1 LFDKKEELLNKE
13 NKMPLWGTEDT
24 AAAKP
29 QIGGR
34 AYNAAKAREIF
45 ATTAGWSQVGA
56 GRATTGTQHE
66 LLVAMRG
73 LSTVLIGG
81 TGQTAGTSTQVKASI
96 TSMNWNIDSYSYAA
110 GGSIAAGTALSI
122 SVNFNEAITVTG
134 GAPTLAV
141 NNDSRANLSF
151 AYNASLST
159 ANRMTFV
166 KEYGVN
172 NSAAQATDVLSVAG
186 TNQVAAGGAT
196 IVGAD
201 GQAALITH
209 AAGGPGDLTVAA

>member
-1 LFDKKEELLNKE
+1 
-13 NKMPLWGTEDT
+13 MPLWGTEDT
-24 AAAKP
+24 ADAKP
-29 QIGGR
+29 KIGGR

-45 ATTAGWSQVGA
+45 ATAAGWSQVGA
-56 GRATTGTQHE
+56 GRATAGKTHE
-66 LLVAMRG
+66 VLVAMRG
-73 LSTVLIGG
+73 LSTVLMGG

-96 TSMNWNIDSYSYAA
+96 TSMNWNISTYSYAA

-134 GAPTLAV
+134 GAPTLTV
-141 NNDSRANLSF
+141 NNSARANPTF
-151 AYNASLST
+151 EYNASLST

-172 NSAAQATDVLSVAG
+172 NSAAQAGDVLSVAG
-186 TNQVAAGGAT
+186 NNKVAAGGST
-196 IVGAD
+196 IAGAD

-209 AAGGPGDLTVAA
+209 TGLGPGDLTVAA

>member
-1 LFDKKEELLNKE
+1 
-13 NKMPLWGTEDT
+13 MPLWGTGDD

-29 QIGGR
+29 KIGGR
-34 AYNAAKAREIF
+34 AYNAEKAREIY
-45 ATTAGWSQVGA
+45 ATAAGWSQVGA
-56 GRATTGTQHE
+56 GRATAGKQDET
-66 LLVAMRG
+66 LVAIRG
-73 LSTVLIGG
+73 LGTVLMGDGG
-81 TGQTAGTSTQVKASI
+81 ATAIKANI
-96 TSMNWNIDSYSYAA
+96 TSMNWNISTYSRAA

-141 NNDSRANLSF
+141 NNAARANHSL

-166 KEYGVN
+166 LEI
-172 NSAAQATDVLSVAG
+172 AAAHASLQAGDVLSING
-186 TNQVAAGGAT
+186 TNKIALAGGGV
-196 IVGAD
+196 VGAD

-209 AAGGPGDLTVAA
+209 AADMGQGTLTATA

>member
-1 LFDKKEELLNKE
+1 
-13 NKMPLWGTEDT
+13 MPLWGTGDD

-29 QIGGR
+29 KIGGR
-34 AYNAAKAREIF
+34 SQNAEKAREIY
-45 ATTAGWSQVGA
+45 ATAAGWSQVGA
-56 GRATTGTQHE
+56 GRATAGKQDET
-66 LLVAMRG
+66 LVAIRG
-73 LSTVLIGG
+73 LGTVLMRDGG
-81 TGQTAGTSTQVKASI
+81 ATAIKANI

-110 GGSIAAGTALSI
+110 GGTLAAGTALSI

-134 GAPTLAV
+134 GAPTLSV
-141 NNDSRANLSF
+141 NNSARANHSL

-166 KEYGVN
+166 LEI
-172 NSAAQATDVLSVAG
+172 AAAHASLQAGDVLSVNA

-196 IVGAD
+196 IAGAD

-209 AAGGPGDLTVAA
+209 TGLGPGDLTVAA